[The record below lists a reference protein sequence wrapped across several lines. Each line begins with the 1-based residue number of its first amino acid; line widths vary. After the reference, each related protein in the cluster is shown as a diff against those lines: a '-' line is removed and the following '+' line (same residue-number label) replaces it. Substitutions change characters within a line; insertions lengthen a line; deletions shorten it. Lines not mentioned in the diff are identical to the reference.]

1 MTDSSVYAIPSREDL
16 RDADPEGFV
25 LQISADRGLKV
36 SLLAVREGIAMN
48 SDYDSYSL
56 LLALPEGVELPQAVF
71 NLFGPARTQPWALL
85 MAPVALEPD
94 GRHVLEAVIHSRR
107 QTAAPAP

>member
-36 SLLAVREGIAMN
+36 SLLAVR
-48 SDYDSYSL
+48 
-56 LLALPEGVELPQAVF
+56 
-71 NLFGPARTQPWALL
+71 
-85 MAPVALEPD
+85 
-94 GRHVLEAVIHSRR
+94 
-107 QTAAPAP
+107 